1 MQGVIIGVKYQG
13 LICPFE
19 VVKDVNSGSVYVFQI
34 QSRVGHVDKKYN
46 FKDLVNVFTENNEST
61 NDDKRIR
68 AYKEIDTWV
77 IKADEE
83 VIVYAWKF
91 RFHFI
96 YKGPTIEF
104 TEPAEFLREMIPA
117 IVDAYIDARWQ
128 RGVTRDVSN
137 TLFDLREF
145 VSKHITAKKPVV
157 SEPEPKP
164 EPKQEPKQEPADTQ
178 TGYKYKDLLVKVGSI
193 LPRATKLE
201 NVWQVSVIPLDK
213 PKAIWFQSSINFA
226 EDKLTSHDSSTTTCQ
241 LKCGDLINV
250 EVKNLQLHIFMLNGF
265 TIPNRHE
272 WLLHNIAP
280 LVKELCMY
288 EAKHLPFDSTNN
300 LNLLTLS
307 HYGNKAIKARNEYL
321 AQKIKSSAPTVAP
334 TTVSSTAPSS
344 PKPKPN
350 TYLCGMARKSSV
362 YGINTIRFGSP
373 VSKCVIDIKIP
384 TMSHSTIDLKK
395 LKVYKVVRLVA
406 NSAKP
411 RIEIRELEAA
421 FGRNDWGLCLRVNA
435 LMTEYYIT
443 YDNVIID
450 QYPNGIEFEFLK
462 SNETS
467 TTFA

>member
-19 VVKDVNSGSVYVFQI
+19 VVKDVNSGSIYVFQI
-34 QSRVGHVDKKYN
+34 QSRVGSIDKKYN

-91 RFHFI
+91 RFQFI

-128 RGVTRDVSN
+128 RGVTQDAANV
-137 TLFDLREF
+137 LFDFREF

-164 EPKQEPKQEPADTQ
+164 EPADMQ
-178 TGYKYKDLLVKVGSI
+178 TGYKYKDLLVKIGSI
-193 LPRATKLE
+193 HPRATKLE
-201 NVWQVSVIPLDK
+201 NTWQVSVIHLGK
-213 PKAIWFQSSINFA
+213 AKAICFQSTINFA

-241 LKCGDLINV
+241 LKCGDLIKV
-250 EVKNLQLHIFMLNGF
+250 EIKNLQLEIFMLNAF

-288 EAKHLPFDSTNN
+288 EAKHLPFESNNN

-321 AQKIKSSAPTVAP
+321 AQKTKSSAPTSAP
-334 TTVSSTAPSS
+334 RSTPIIISSTVPME
-344 PKPKPN
+344 KPKQG

-411 RIEIRELEAA
+411 RIEIRELKAT
-421 FGRNDWGLCLRVNA
+421 FGRNDWGLCVQVGA

-443 YDNVIID
+443 YDNVIVD

-462 SNETS
+462 ANETA